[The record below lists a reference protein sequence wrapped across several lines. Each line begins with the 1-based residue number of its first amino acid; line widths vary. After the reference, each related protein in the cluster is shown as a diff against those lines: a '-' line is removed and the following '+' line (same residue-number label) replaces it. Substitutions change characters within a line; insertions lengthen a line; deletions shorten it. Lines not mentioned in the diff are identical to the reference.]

1 MVHINWKKTLI
12 ILLDILLAVYLGFSM
27 TSFNRPD
34 ESHKMCT
41 KVNISIADENTYG
54 FLSAQE
60 IKNIL
65 EGKHLYPLAKPLTN
79 MNPRDIEDVLRTSSF
94 VSTAQCYKTQDGQVN
109 ILVTQRL
116 PIIRI
121 KSEQGDDY
129 YVDDQ
134 GGIMASQK
142 YTSDLIIA
150 TGHITRDFA
159 RTSLASL
166 AEFLMSNE
174 FWKNQV
180 VQINVLP
187 DLGIELVPRVG
198 DHIVFIGYLP
208 KAKERDDRDRLI
220 RDFVGKKL
228 ERLEKFYR
236 YGLSEAGWN
245 RYHYISLE
253 FDNQIICKKEVR
265 KLAPPPQPQR
275 TDSIANTTAA
285 PAAEQAVGN
294 SPTPS
299 VNPPATEQGDNNNN
313 TSSDKPKKQV

>member
-1 MVHINWKKTLI
+1 MIHINWKKTLI
-12 ILLDILLAVYLGFSM
+12 IVLDMLLAVYLGFSM

-34 ESHKMCT
+34 ESKKMCT

-65 EGKHLYPLAKPLTN
+65 ESKQLYPLAKPLNT
-79 MNPRDIEDVLRTSSF
+79 MNPRDIEDVLRSSSF

-116 PIIRI
+116 PIVRI
-121 KSEQGDDY
+121 KSIQGDDY

-150 TGHITRDFA
+150 TGYISKDFA
-159 RTSLASL
+159 RTSLACL
-166 AEFLMSNE
+166 TEILMANE
-174 FWKNQV
+174 FWKNQI
-180 VQINVLP
+180 VQINVMP
-187 DLGIELVPRVG
+187 DMGIELVPRVG

-208 KAKERDDRDRLI
+208 QSKDREERDRLI
-220 RDFVGKKL
+220 KEFVNKKL

-236 YGLSEAGWN
+236 YGLSVAGWN

-253 FDNQIICKKEVR
+253 FDNQIICKKNVR
-265 KLAPPPQPQR
+265 EFPIPEPPKPVQTDSTQVTKPEQTDDENVAPQPSSTPETQ
-275 TDSIANTTAA
+275 
-285 PAAEQAVGN
+285 E
-294 SPTPS
+294 SP
-299 VNPPATEQGDNNNN
+299 ENNN
-313 TSSDKPKKQV
+313 KKQV